1 MKDYNSDST
10 AALDRFARDKRK
22 RTTTAE
28 RIERRPGPRRD
39 TDDTS
44 REHAPRRASYN
55 PHFTEDNRPV
65 GERTRRPAGGFRY
78 DEARPAGR
86 YPSRSGG
93 YGEGRGDSEDRPSR
107 PYGRKPFGGP
117 RSGEGHS
124 SDRTGGFGGERSGS
138 DERRPYGRKSFGGPR
153 YGEGRPSDRT
163 GGYDGERSGSDE
175 RRSYGKKPFGGPKFG
190 GKPAYGRKPAGKFG
204 PKRPYGERGEGFRP
218 DEGAPKRYG
227 AKPAGGFRRDDRRGD
242 ERPRSYPRYN
252 PNVQTG
258 EMRLNR
264 FIAQSG
270 LCSRREADDYIQAG
284 LVSVNGT
291 IVTELGTKVMPTDE
305 VKFNDSR
312 VEGEKK
318 VYLVLNKPKGYVTSL
333 EDPHADK
340 TVMELVKGACEERIY
355 PVGRLDKNSLGLLL
369 FTNDG
374 DLTRQL
380 THPSYLKKKIYQVS
394 LDKPLTRADMDRI
407 AEGITLEDGEI
418 HADEIAYVKEDKT
431 EIGIEIHSGRN
442 RIVRRIF
449 ESLGYTVRKLD
460 RVYYAGLT
468 KKNLKRGAWRFLTRE
483 EVMRL
488 KSGQYE

>member
-10 AALDRFARDKRK
+10 AVLDRFARDKRK

-39 TDDTS
+39 ADDTP
-44 REHAPRRASYN
+44 REFTRRRASYN
-55 PHFTEDNRPV
+55 PNFTEDNRPV
-65 GERTRRPAGGFRY
+65 AERPRRTGGSAYGEGRPSNRY
-78 DEARPAGR
+78 QNRSDGR
-86 YPSRSGG
+86 YPSCGGDSYSGG
-93 YGEGRGDSEDRPSR
+93 YDGRRSDGEERSLPPYAKRPSGAPRYGGDRPANRYADRSAGFGGERPAAEERPAR
-107 PYGRKPFGGP
+107 PYGRKPFGA
-117 RSGEGHS
+117 SK
-124 SDRTGGFGGERSGS
+124 
-138 DERRPYGRKSFGGPR
+138 Y
-153 YGEGRPSDRT
+153 
-163 GGYDGERSGSDE
+163 
-175 RRSYGKKPFGGPKFG
+175 G
-190 GKPAYGRKPAGKFG
+190 GKSAFGKPSSGNKKAGAKFG
-204 PKRPYGERGEGFRP
+204 PKRPYGASDEEFRHGGRP
-218 DEGAPKRYG
+218 EAAPKRYG
-227 AKPAGGFRRDDRRGD
+227 AKPAGGVRRDARRSD
-242 ERPRSYPRYN
+242 ERPKSYPRFN
-252 PNVQTG
+252 PGVPAG
-258 EMRLNR
+258 AMRLNR

-291 IVTELGTKVMPTDE
+291 IVTELGTKVLPTDE

-312 VEGEKK
+312 VEGQKK

-340 TVMELVKGACEERIY
+340 TVMDLVKGACEERIY

-380 THPSYLKKKIYQVS
+380 THPSLMKKKVYQVS

-449 ESLGYTVRKLD
+449 ESLGYAVRKLD